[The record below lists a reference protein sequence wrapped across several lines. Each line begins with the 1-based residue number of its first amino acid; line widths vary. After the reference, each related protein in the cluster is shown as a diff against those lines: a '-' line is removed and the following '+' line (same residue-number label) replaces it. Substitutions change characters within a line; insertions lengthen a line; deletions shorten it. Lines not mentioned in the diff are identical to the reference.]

1 MSELL
6 ALGFDG
12 DASPSITLESL
23 TLQQRATETTELPYG
38 WGFGWY
44 PGDDRGGTVIKDPTS
59 EGENAMSRVL
69 RDWGIFRS
77 TVFICHLRG
86 TTQRILPRDTQPFI
100 RSFGGRQWIFAHS
113 GDLVR
118 EFRDRLPLGNDAAF
132 ETIGRT
138 DSEHIFCWLLRAAHA
153 AGARR
158 LAEIGWARL
167 RELFV
172 EANTSGTCNFVVTDG
187 HDLVAYQDG
196 ARNKPMQ
203 WARATPH
210 HDGLDWRSP
219 EVAVALNAARDV
231 NRTVTMFST
240 LPLSGLAWQPMQPGQ
255 LLVVRRGAIVWSSHG
270 AETPALA
277 GPTVS
282 AVVTSGARPQHA
294 QVSDGG
300 AARVAVPPID
310 CRTLRVRH
318 RTVYR
323 YDALVEGSAHLL
335 RLYPIDDA
343 RQQTLE
349 HTLSLSVPGLR
360 REFDDVFG
368 NAATVFEPSMPF
380 TELVIET
387 RSTIRLRGPMP
398 GDIRSPHRRDQIPL
412 VWMPW
417 QRQMMLP
424 YLLPVELPETQL
436 LELSEFGMSF
446 VERNDYDLVETLL
459 DLNGSIYR
467 DFAYVSGSTN
477 VETTPFDVYAQRRGV
492 CQDFANLMICLARLL
507 NVPARYRSGYIY
519 TGANHENQIQSEA
532 SHAWVELYLPWV
544 GWRGFDPTNGC
555 LAAFDH
561 VRVACGRNYR
571 DATPTSG
578 TLYKGGGT
586 ETLTVDVKV
595 ELEDE
600 AQSLSA

>member
-1 MSELL
+1 VSELL
-6 ALGFDG
+6 ALGFDA

-23 TLQQRATETTELPYG
+23 TLQQRATQVPELPYG

-69 RDWGIFRS
+69 RDWDSFRS
-77 TVFICHLRG
+77 TVFVCHLRG
-86 TTQRILPRDTQPFI
+86 ATQRILPRDTQPFI

-113 GDLVR
+113 GDLRR
-118 EFRDRLPLGNDAAF
+118 EFRDRLPLEDDAAF

-138 DSEHIFCWLLRAAHA
+138 DSEHVFCWLLRTAHA
-153 AGARR
+153 VGARR

-167 RELFV
+167 RDLFV
-172 EANTSGTCNFVVTDG
+172 QVNAFGPCNFVVTDG
-187 HDLVAYQDG
+187 HDIVAYQDG
-196 ARNKPMQ
+196 ARDKPMQ
-203 WARATPH
+203 WARSTPQR
-210 HDGLDWRSP
+210 GELDWRSP
-219 EVAVALNAARDV
+219 EVAVALDGARDV

-240 LPLSGLAWQPMQPGQ
+240 LPLSGLAWQPMHAGQ
-255 LLVVRRGAIVWSSHG
+255 LLVARRGAIVWSSHG
-270 AETPALA
+270 AETPAP
-277 GPTVS
+277 GVS
-282 AVVTSGARPQHA
+282 SASTAPMPGTLPQHA
-294 QVSDGG
+294 EARRGTAEWVTPVDG
-300 AARVAVPPID
+300 
-310 CRTLRVRH
+310 RTLRVRH

-323 YDALVEGSAHLL
+323 YDQPVEGSAHLL
-335 RLYPIDDA
+335 RLHPIDDA
-343 RQQTLE
+343 KQQTLA
-349 HTLSLSVPGLR
+349 HALSISIPGLR
-360 REFDDVFG
+360 REFEDVFG
-368 NAATVFEPSMPF
+368 NGATQFEPSVPF
-380 TELVIET
+380 SELVIES
-387 RSTIRLRGPMP
+387 RSTVRLRGPMP

-459 DLNGSIYR
+459 DLNATIYR
-467 DFAYVSGSTN
+467 DFAYVSGSTT
-477 VETTPFDVYAQRRGV
+477 VETTPFDVYTERRGV

-507 NVPARYRSGYIY
+507 NVPARYRAGYIY
-519 TGANHENQIQSEA
+519 TGARHENRMQSEA

-561 VRVACGRNYR
+561 VRIACGRNYR
-571 DATPTSG
+571 DAAPTSG
-578 TLYKGGGT
+578 TLYKGGGL

-595 ELEDE
+595 ELDSAEDG
-600 AQSLSA
+600 